1 MKHLRLIEKLFKSDR
16 AFILRSKLKLEMLFF
31 LGEGKTGAP
40 AEKTLPMELEK
51 DPIR

>member
-31 LGEGKTGAP
+31 LGE
-40 AEKTLPMELEK
+40 EKPEHPQKNL
-51 DPIR
+51 